1 MAARKRGRFGQGKFS
16 FPKERAKAKPKAQR
30 GETPDGDDKFT
41 FIPAHRAV
49 VDLAA
54 KGYQTLAKNHKR
66 QAKQLNIDTMGVDT
80 VLSRI
85 GLVIDEL
92 TRTNPNGQVQL
103 APPLRQALGDALSYD
118 LRGIMRLRKQH
129 EKKLIANNDI
139 IERERIV
146 KAIAKKIGEQL
157 VLEIEGEEN
166 EEGDDLD
173 DDEGDGAE
181 PTDFRKLAAG
191 DRDDDEEETS

>member
-1 MAARKRGRFGQGKFS
+1 MAARKSGRGFKQGGFN
-16 FPKERAKAKPKAQR
+16 FPKDRRTPKPKPQR
-30 GETPDGDDKFT
+30 GETPDGDDRFT
-41 FIPAHRAV
+41 FIPAHRAI

-80 VLSRI
+80 VMSRI

-129 EKKLIANNDI
+129 EKKLIANHDI
-139 IERERIV
+139 VERERIV

-157 VLEIEGEEN
+157 VLEIEGEE
-166 EEGDDLD
+166 EHDE
-173 DDEGDGAE
+173 DEGDEGGE

-191 DRDDDEEETS
+191 DKDDDEDDTL